1 MREIKRLEQRY
12 TSGGKEGATRSNRF
26 AGSNA
31 RKPSN
36 AGSNGVYSNNKQNT
50 RRPSH
55 ATENP
60 KSTIENR
67 NRTMSSREH
76 SEDSLTVDFDKM
88 DRVREEDEREY
99 EKMVNIA
106 QRRDRVED

>member
-1 MREIKRLEQRY
+1 MREVKRLEARY
-12 TSGGKEGATRSNRF
+12 TSGGKEVATRSNRF
-26 AGSNA
+26 TGSNA

-67 NRTMSSREH
+67 KTASSREH

-99 EKMVNIA
+99 ERMVS
-106 QRRDRVED
+106 